1 MGPDSNQPWP
11 GMGLNAKSLLAFSPS
26 SACFEFE
33 KLPKA
38 GGQMG
43 RQMMGNM
50 MQDMAVSQLCVLP
63 VVHGPI
69 LTRFTWT
76 GCVEGPGVQA
86 APNPEPGEAPSP
98 RQPTNTAGFAFRCE
112 QL

>member
-1 MGPDSNQPWP
+1 
-11 GMGLNAKSLLAFSPS
+11 
-26 SACFEFE
+26 
-33 KLPKA
+33 
-38 GGQMG
+38 MG

-50 MQDMAVSQLCVLP
+50 MQDMGVSQLCVLP
-63 VVHGPI
+63 MVHSPI

-98 RQPTNTAGFAFRCE
+98 LQPMNTAGFALNVNSYELKWPFVTA
-112 QL
+112 QLRHAAAP